1 MIRKM
6 EEGVL
11 LSRYTITD
19 EYNELVEQWER
30 KQEPIILAVSVA
42 TGATGTVN
50 EVLSVSSTHTGLT
63 KDKRPKPQDVIVVG
77 NQAYRVDYVITSSRY
92 TQLMLTQE
100 NQI

>member
-11 LSRYTITD
+11 ISRHTTTD

-30 KQEPIILAVSVA
+30 EQEPIILAISVA

-63 KDKRPKPQDVIVVG
+63 KDKRPKPQDMIEVG
-77 NQAYRVDYVITSSRY
+77 NETYKVDYVITSSRY
-92 TQLMLTQE
+92 TQLMLTQDKA
-100 NQI
+100 I